1 MRAFFFL
8 EHLMSKSTSLLAR
21 LFSRG
26 QGGPLVS
33 QIYSRAINRPLLVEP
48 GMAETLI
55 DGWLHGRVDAG
66 PAGEP
71 REVMEK
77 VGHIAVLD
85 VSGPLVSRLA
95 DAPACGAAPVSYE
108 GLMLAFDDLEADA
121 NITHIVL
128 RMETPG
134 GEAAQLFDT
143 TDRMVELRKTKTLIA
158 MVDDYAYSGG
168 YGLAAACSEIWLTRT
183 GGVGSVGV
191 VIGHKDVSEKNAK
204 EGVKWTYVHSG
215 AMKVAGNPNEPLSD
229 SARNFMQAESDRI
242 HELFTSSV
250 AAYRGMDVA
259 AVRGTEAGLYF
270 GQTAIDVG
278 LADHLGTFRELM
290 TELQGG
296 TYTRRRASGQP
307 VSSAAVNAQEPGQE
321 DDEDISGAAVDEVA
335 TVEEEAAGAA
345 DAAAA
350 QERAA
355 AEAAATQPLDP
366 ALLAEQCAAAGLGAM
381 TSLAIREKWTAF
393 QMTAAADAAKE
404 IRNLCTAAG
413 MPQLAAG
420 YINARSGVEV
430 VRQELASRLQ
440 AGTSISSRQQADANT
455 GASASGSIYAATYK
469 RRNAR

>member
-1 MRAFFFL
+1 
-8 EHLMSKSTSLLAR
+8 MSKSTTLLDR
-21 LFSRG
+21 LFRRG

-55 DGWLHGRVDAG
+55 DGWLHGRLDAG
-66 PAGEP
+66 EGGEP
-71 REVMEK
+71 RQVMEK

-215 AMKVAGNPNEPLSD
+215 AMKVAGNPNEPLSE

-259 AVRGTEAGLYF
+259 AVRGTEAGLFF
-270 GQTAIDVG
+270 GQAAIDAG

-290 TELQGG
+290 AELQGG
-296 TYTRRRASGQP
+296 TYTRRRASIQSG
-307 VSSAAVNAQEPGQE
+307 AAAGVTAQEPEQE
-321 DDEDISGAAVDEVA
+321 DDDGASRTAESEGAAADDG
-335 TVEEEAAGAA
+335 AAGAA
-345 DAAAA
+345 AAAAAA
-350 QERAA
+350 QEQAA
-355 AEAAATQPLDP
+355 AEAAAHQPLDP
-366 ALLAEQCAAAGLGAM
+366 ALLAEQCSSAGLGDL
-381 TSLAIREKWTAF
+381 TSLAIREKWTAS
-393 QMTAAADAAKE
+393 QMTAAADDAKE

-420 YINARSGVEV
+420 YINARAGVEV
-430 VRQELASRLQ
+430 VRQELASRLEG
-440 AGTSISSRQQADANT
+440 GTKISSRQLADANT

>member
-1 MRAFFFL
+1 
-8 EHLMSKSTSLLAR
+8 MSKSTTLLDR
-21 LFSRG
+21 LFRRG

-55 DGWLHGRVDAG
+55 DGWLHGRLDAG
-66 PAGEP
+66 EGGEP
-71 REVMEK
+71 RQVMEK

-95 DAPACGAAPVSYE
+95 DAPTCGAAPVSYE

-143 TDRMVELRKTKTLIA
+143 TDRMLELRKTKTLIA

-215 AMKVAGNPNEPLSD
+215 ANKVAGNPNQPLSD
-229 SARNFMQAESDRI
+229 SARTFMQAESDRI

-250 AAYRGMDVA
+250 AAYRGMDVK
-259 AVRGTEAGLYF
+259 AVRDTEAGLFF
-270 GQTAIDVG
+270 GQAAIDIG

-296 TYTRRRASGQP
+296 TYTRRRASVQLPTGAG
-307 VSSAAVNAQEPGQE
+307 VTAQEEQTDAE
-321 DDEDISGAAVDEVA
+321 EHDDDNVDDSGATASNDDG
-335 TVEEEAAGAA
+335 TAAAA
-345 DAAAA
+345 AAAAAA
-350 QERAA
+350 QEQAA
-355 AEAAATQPLDP
+355 AEAAANQPLD
-366 ALLAEQCAAAGLGAM
+366 AAVLAEQCNSAGLGAM
-381 TSLAIREKWTAF
+381 TSLAIREKWTES
-393 QMTAAADAAKE
+393 QMSAAAEGANE

-420 YINARSGVEV
+420 YINARAGVEV
-430 VRQELASRLQ
+430 VRQELAGRLEG
-440 AGTSISSRQQADANT
+440 GTKISSRQQADAT
-455 GASASGSIYAATYK
+455 TEASASGSQYAAIYA

>member
-1 MRAFFFL
+1 
-8 EHLMSKSTSLLAR
+8 MSKSTSLLAR

-108 GLMLAFDDLEADA
+108 SLMLAFDDLEADA

-191 VIGHKDVSEKNAK
+191 VIGHKDVSERNAK

-229 SARNFMQAESDRI
+229 SARTFMQAESDRI

-250 AAYRGMDVA
+250 AAYRGMDVS
-259 AVRGTEAGLYF
+259 AVRGTEAGLFF
-270 GQTAIDVG
+270 GQAAIDAG

-296 TYTRRRASGQP
+296 TYTRRRASIQSGG
-307 VSSAAVNAQEPGQE
+307 AAGVTAQEPEKE
-321 DDEDISGAAVDEVA
+321 DAEESSSTTESAGAAADDD
-335 TVEEEAAGAA
+335 AAGAA
-345 DAAAA
+345 AAAAAA

-355 AEAAATQPLDP
+355 AEAAANQPLDP
-366 ALLAEQCAAAGLGAM
+366 ALLAEQCASAGLGDM
-381 TSLAIREKWTAF
+381 TSLAIREKWTAS
-393 QMTAAADAAKE
+393 QMTAAADGAKE

-413 MPQLAAG
+413 LPQLATG
-420 YINARSGVEV
+420 YINARTGVEV
-430 VRQELASRLQ
+430 VRQELASRLE
-440 AGTSISSRQQADANT
+440 GGSKISSRQQAGANT

>member
-1 MRAFFFL
+1 
-8 EHLMSKSTSLLAR
+8 MSKSTSLLAR

-55 DGWLHGRVDAG
+55 DGWLHGRLDAG
-66 PAGEP
+66 EGGEP
-71 REVMEK
+71 RQVMEK

-85 VSGPLVSRLA
+85 ISGPLISRMVE
-95 DAPACGAAPVSYE
+95 APPCGTAPVSYE
-108 GLMLAFDDLEADA
+108 SIMLAFDDIEADA
-121 NITHIVL
+121 NITHVVL

-143 TDRMVELRKTKTLIA
+143 TDRLAELRKTKTLIA

-215 AMKVAGNPNEPLSD
+215 AMKVAGNPNEPLSEE
-229 SARNFMQAESDRI
+229 ARSFMQAESDRI
-242 HELFTSSV
+242 YDLFASSV

-259 AVRGTEAGLYF
+259 AVRATEAGLFF
-270 GQTAIDVG
+270 GQAAIDVG

-290 TELQGG
+290 AELQGG
-296 TYTRRRASGQP
+296 TYTRRRVAGQAKPSAVEGQVVEAEDENLAEESEEAGGQP
-307 VSSAAVNAQEPGQE
+307 AESAPEAPGESASEPVEQAPAEPAAPDAAVEPL
-321 DDEDISGAAVDEVA
+321 
-335 TVEEEAAGAA
+335 
-345 DAAAA
+345 DAA
-350 QERAA
+350 
-355 AEAAATQPLDP
+355 T
-366 ALLAEQCAAAGLGAM
+366 LAEQCQAAGLGAL
-381 TSLAIREKWTAF
+381 TSAAIREQWTAT
-393 QMTAAADAAKE
+393 QMTAAVEAAKE
-404 IRNLCTAAG
+404 VRNLCTAAG
-413 MPQLAAG
+413 MPRLADG
-420 YINARSGVEV
+420 YINARAGVEV
-430 VRQELASRLQ
+430 VRQELASRLRDGPNVNTRLQ
-440 AGTSISSRQQADANT
+440 AGKQA
-455 GASASGSIYAATYK
+455 GASASSSPYAAIYA

>member
-1 MRAFFFL
+1 
-8 EHLMSKSTSLLAR
+8 MSKSTSLLAR

-215 AMKVAGNPNEPLSD
+215 AMKVAGNPNEPLTD
-229 SARNFMQAESDRI
+229 SARSFMQAESDRI

-270 GQTAIDVG
+270 GQAAIDAG

-296 TYTRRRASGQP
+296 TYTRRRTSRQSG
-307 VSSAAVNAQEPGQE
+307 AGAGLAAQEPPTDDDHGVDTE
-321 DDEDISGAAVDEVA
+321 DDPAADA
-335 TVEEEAAGAA
+335 GEEAASA
-345 DAAAA
+345 AAAA
-350 QERAA
+350 QEQAA
-355 AEAAATQPLDP
+355 AEAAASQPLDP
-366 ALLAEQCAAAGLGAM
+366 ALLAEQCASAGLGAM
-381 TSLAIREKWTAF
+381 TSLAIREKWTAS
-393 QMTAAADAAKE
+393 QMSAAADAAQE

-430 VRQELASRLQ
+430 VRQELGSRLEG
-440 AGTSISSRQQADANT
+440 GTKISSRQPADANT

>member
-1 MRAFFFL
+1 
-8 EHLMSKSTSLLAR
+8 MSKSTSLLAR

-229 SARNFMQAESDRI
+229 SARSFMQAESDRI

-270 GQTAIDVG
+270 GQAAIEAG

-296 TYTRRRASGQP
+296 TYTRRRTSGQ
-307 VSSAAVNAQEPGQE
+307 SG
-321 DDEDISGAAVDEVA
+321 GAAGLTAQAPQNKDDDQDVDTGESA
-335 TVEEEAAGAA
+335 GAEAAD

-350 QERAA
+350 TAAAREQAA
-355 AEAAATQPLDP
+355 AEAAASQPLDP
-366 ALLAEQCAAAGLGAM
+366 ALLAEQCDSAGLGAM
-381 TSLAIREKWTAF
+381 TSLAIREKWTAS

-413 MPQLAAG
+413 MPQLATG
-420 YINARSGVEV
+420 YINARSGIEV
-430 VRQELASRLQ
+430 VRQELASRLEG
-440 AGTSISSRQQADANT
+440 GTKISSRQQANANT
-455 GASASGSIYAATYK
+455 GASASGSIYAATYQ